1 MFESTYETLTHV
13 EQTQFKDTLNNLLFK
28 CFIVRKVYD
37 RARKMSRLNSDYLFI
52 EKHIDMFNDYLS
64 FAGLDVDI
72 DDTNGVISLRSLEG
86 KNTLRLD
93 GVTTLLIY
101 LLRYYYEEQV
111 VLKPNATEI
120 FMDTNN
126 IKDLLKEKGFLKVNK
141 KFNMTSISSSM
152 KILGQYNIVAR
163 VENTFS
169 DSYYSFYI
177 LPSIRH
183 AISQIKMDYLTE
195 EIDRQASQSEEED
208 ALM

>member
-1 MFESTYETLTHV
+1 
-13 EQTQFKDTLNNLLFK
+13 
-28 CFIVRKVYD
+28 
-37 RARKMSRLNSDYLFI
+37 MSRVNSDYLFI
-52 EKHIDMFNDYLS
+52 EKHLDLFNDYLS
-64 FAGLDVDI
+64 YSDLDI
-72 DDTNGVISLRSLEG
+72 DLDDTDGVITLRSLEG
-86 KNTLRLD
+86 KNNLRVD

-111 VLKPNATEI
+111 VLKPNSTEI

-126 IKDLLKEKGFLKVNK
+126 IKDLLKEKGLIKLNK

-152 KILGQYNIVAR
+152 KILAQYNIVAR

-183 AISQIKMDYLTE
+183 AISQIKMDVLTE
-195 EIDRQASQSEEED
+195 EIDAKGNEEED

>member
-1 MFESTYETLTHV
+1 MFESAYETLNHT
-13 EQTQFKDTLNNLLFK
+13 EQTQFKDALNNLLFK

-37 RARKMSRLNSDYLFI
+37 RTRKMSRVNSDYLFI
-52 EKHIDMFNDYLS
+52 EKHLDLFNDYLS
-64 FAGLDVDI
+64 YSGLDIDL
-72 DDTNGVISLRSLEG
+72 DDTDGVITLRSLEG
-86 KNTLRLD
+86 KNNLRVD

-111 VLKPNATEI
+111 VLKPNSTEI

-126 IKDLLKEKGFLKVNK
+126 IKDLLKEKEVIKLNK
-141 KFNMTSISSSM
+141 RFNMTSISSSM
-152 KILGQYNIVAR
+152 KILAQYNIVAR

-183 AISQIKMDYLTE
+183 AISQIKMDVLTE
-195 EIDRQASQSEEED
+195 EIDAKGNEEED

>member
-1 MFESTYETLTHV
+1 MFESAYETLNHT
-13 EQTQFKDTLNNLLFK
+13 EQTQFKDALNNLLFK

-37 RARKMSRLNSDYLFI
+37 RTRKMSRVNSDYLFI
-52 EKHIDMFNDYLS
+52 EKHLDLFNDYLS
-64 FAGLDVDI
+64 YSGLDIDL
-72 DDTNGVISLRSLEG
+72 DDTDGVITLRSLEG
-86 KNTLRLD
+86 KNNLRVD

-111 VLKPNATEI
+111 VLKPNSTEI

-126 IKDLLKEKGFLKVNK
+126 IKDLLKEKGLIKLNK

-152 KILGQYNIVAR
+152 KILAQYNIVTR

-177 LPSIRH
+177 LPSTRH
-183 AISQIKMDYLTE
+183 AISQIKMDVLTE
-195 EIDRQASQSEEED
+195 ESDAKGNEEED

>member
-1 MFESTYETLTHV
+1 MFESAYETLNHT
-13 EQTQFKDTLNNLLFK
+13 EQTQFKDALNNLLFK

-37 RARKMSRLNSDYLFI
+37 RTRKMSRVNSDYLFI
-52 EKHIDMFNDYLS
+52 EKHLDLFNDYLS
-64 FAGLDVDI
+64 YSGLDIDL
-72 DDTNGVISLRSLEG
+72 DDTDGVITLRSLEG
-86 KNTLRLD
+86 KNNLRVD

-111 VLKPNATEI
+111 VLKPNSTEI
-120 FMDTNN
+120 FMATNN
-126 IKDLLKEKGFLKVNK
+126 IKDLLKEKGLIKLNK

-152 KILGQYNIVAR
+152 KILAQYNIVAR

-183 AISQIKMDYLTE
+183 AISQIKMDVLTE
-195 EIDRQASQSEEED
+195 EIDAKGNEEED

>member
-1 MFESTYETLTHV
+1 MFESAYETLNHT
-13 EQTQFKDTLNNLLFK
+13 EQAQFKDALNNLLFK

-37 RARKMSRLNSDYLFI
+37 RTRKMSRVNSDYLFI
-52 EKHIDMFNDYLS
+52 EKHLDLFNDYLS
-64 FAGLDVDI
+64 YSGLDIDL
-72 DDTNGVISLRSLEG
+72 DDTDGVITLRSLEG
-86 KNTLRLD
+86 KNNLRVD

-111 VLKPNATEI
+111 VLKPNSTEI

-126 IKDLLKEKGFLKVNK
+126 IKDLLKEKGLIKLNK

-152 KILGQYNIVAR
+152 KILAQYNIVAR

-183 AISQIKMDYLTE
+183 AISQIKMDVLTE
-195 EIDRQASQSEEED
+195 EIDAKGNEEED

>member
-1 MFESTYETLTHV
+1 MFESAYETLNHT
-13 EQTQFKDTLNNLLFK
+13 EQTQFKDALNNLLFK

-37 RARKMSRLNSDYLFI
+37 RTRKMSRVNSDYLFI
-52 EKHIDMFNDYLS
+52 EKHLDLFNDYLS
-64 FAGLDVDI
+64 YSGLDIDL
-72 DDTNGVISLRSLEG
+72 DDTDGVITLRSLEG
-86 KNTLRLD
+86 KNNLRVD

-111 VLKPNATEI
+111 VLKPNSTEI

-126 IKDLLKEKGFLKVNK
+126 IKDLLKEKGLIKLNK

-152 KILGQYNIVAR
+152 KILAQYNIVTR

-183 AISQIKMDYLTE
+183 AISQIKMDVLTE
-195 EIDRQASQSEEED
+195 EIDAKGNEEED

>member
-1 MFESTYETLTHV
+1 MFESAYETLNHT
-13 EQTQFKDTLNNLLFK
+13 EQTQFKDALNNLLFK

-37 RARKMSRLNSDYLFI
+37 RTRKMSRVNSDYLFI
-52 EKHIDMFNDYLS
+52 EKHLDLFNDYFS
-64 FAGLDVDI
+64 YSGLALDL
-72 DDTNGVISLRSLEG
+72 DDTDGVITLRSLKG
-86 KNTLRLD
+86 KNNLRVD

-111 VLKPNATEI
+111 VLKPNSTEI

-126 IKDLLKEKGFLKVNK
+126 IKDLLKEKGLIKLNK

-152 KILGQYNIVAR
+152 KILAQYNIVAR

-183 AISQIKMDYLTE
+183 AISQIKMDVLTE
-195 EIDRQASQSEEED
+195 EIDAKGNEEED

>member
-1 MFESTYETLTHV
+1 ME
-13 EQTQFKDTLNNLLFK
+13 
-28 CFIVRKVYD
+28 
-37 RARKMSRLNSDYLFI
+37 
-52 EKHIDMFNDYLS
+52 
-64 FAGLDVDI
+64 
-72 DDTNGVISLRSLEG
+72 
-86 KNTLRLD
+86 
-93 GVTTLLIY
+93 
-101 LLRYYYEEQV
+101 
-111 VLKPNATEI
+111 
-120 FMDTNN
+120 
-126 IKDLLKEKGFLKVNK
+126 DLLKEKGFLKVNK

-152 KILGQYNIVAR
+152 KVLGQYNIVAR

>member
-1 MFESTYETLTHV
+1 MFESAYETLNHT
-13 EQTQFKDTLNNLLFK
+13 EQTQFKDALNNLLFK

-37 RARKMSRLNSDYLFI
+37 RTRKMSRVNSDYLFI
-52 EKHIDMFNDYLS
+52 EKHLDLFNDYLS
-64 FAGLDVDI
+64 YSGLDIDL
-72 DDTNGVISLRSLEG
+72 DDTDGVITLRSLEG
-86 KNTLRLD
+86 KNNLRVD

-111 VLKPNATEI
+111 VLKPNSTEI

-126 IKDLLKEKGFLKVNK
+126 IKDLLKEKGLIKLNK

-152 KILGQYNIVAR
+152 KILAQYNIVAR

-183 AISQIKMDYLTE
+183 AISQIKMDVLSE
-195 EIDRQASQSEEED
+195 EIDAKGNEEED

>member
-1 MFESTYETLTHV
+1 MFESAYETLNHT
-13 EQTQFKDTLNNLLFK
+13 EQTQFKDALNNLLFK

-37 RARKMSRLNSDYLFI
+37 RTRKMSRVNSDYLFI
-52 EKHIDMFNDYLS
+52 EKHLDLFNDYLS
-64 FAGLDVDI
+64 YSGLDIDL
-72 DDTNGVISLRSLEG
+72 DDTDGVITLRSLEG
-86 KNTLRLD
+86 KNNLRVD

-111 VLKPNATEI
+111 VLKPNSTEI

-126 IKDLLKEKGFLKVNK
+126 IKDLLKEKGLIKLNK

-152 KILGQYNIVAR
+152 KTLAQYNIVAR

-183 AISQIKMDYLTE
+183 AISQIKMDVLTE
-195 EIDRQASQSEEED
+195 EIDAKGNEEED

>member
-1 MFESTYETLTHV
+1 MFESAYETLNHT
-13 EQTQFKDTLNNLLFK
+13 EQAQFKDALNNLLFK

-37 RARKMSRLNSDYLFI
+37 RTRKMSRVNSDYLFI
-52 EKHIDMFNDYLS
+52 EKHLDLFNDYLS
-64 FAGLDVDI
+64 YSGLDIDL
-72 DDTNGVISLRSLEG
+72 DDTDGVITLRSLEG
-86 KNTLRLD
+86 KNNLRVD

-111 VLKPNATEI
+111 VLKPNSTEI

-126 IKDLLKEKGFLKVNK
+126 IKDLLKEKGLIKLNK

-152 KILGQYNIVAR
+152 KILAQYNIVAR

-183 AISQIKMDYLTE
+183 AISQIKMDVLTE
-195 EIDRQASQSEEED
+195 EIDAKGNEED

>member
-1 MFESTYETLTHV
+1 MFESAYETLNHT
-13 EQTQFKDTLNNLLFK
+13 EQTQFKDALNNLLFK

-37 RARKMSRLNSDYLFI
+37 RTRKMSRINSDYLFI
-52 EKHIDMFNDYLS
+52 EKHLDLFNDYLS
-64 FAGLDVDI
+64 YSGLDIDL
-72 DDTNGVISLRSLEG
+72 DDTDGVITLRSLEG
-86 KNTLRLD
+86 KNNLRID
-93 GVTTLLIY
+93 GLTTLLIY

-111 VLKPNATEI
+111 VLKPNSTEI

-126 IKDLLKEKGFLKVNK
+126 IKDLLKEKGLIKLNK

-152 KILGQYNIVAR
+152 KILAQYNIVAR

-183 AISQIKMDYLTE
+183 AISQIKMDVLTE
-195 EIDRQASQSEEED
+195 EIDAKGNEEED

>member
-1 MFESTYETLTHV
+1 MFESAYETLNHT
-13 EQTQFKDTLNNLLFK
+13 EQTQFKDALNNLLFK

-37 RARKMSRLNSDYLFI
+37 RTRKMSRINSDYLFI
-52 EKHIDMFNDYLS
+52 EKHLDLFNDYLS
-64 FAGLDVDI
+64 YSGLDIDL
-72 DDTNGVISLRSLEG
+72 DDTDGVITLRSLEG
-86 KNTLRLD
+86 KNNLRVD

-111 VLKPNATEI
+111 VLKPNSTEI

-126 IKDLLKEKGFLKVNK
+126 IKDLLKEKGLIKLNK

-152 KILGQYNIVAR
+152 KILAQYNIVAR

-183 AISQIKMDYLTE
+183 AISQIKMDVLTE
-195 EIDRQASQSEEED
+195 EIDAKGNEEED

>member
-1 MFESTYETLTHV
+1 MFESAYETLNHT
-13 EQTQFKDTLNNLLFK
+13 EQTQFKDALNNLLFK

-37 RARKMSRLNSDYLFI
+37 RTRKMSRVNSDYLFI
-52 EKHIDMFNDYLS
+52 EKHLDLFNDYLS
-64 FAGLDVDI
+64 YSGLDIDL
-72 DDTNGVISLRSLEG
+72 DDTDGVITLRSLEG
-86 KNTLRLD
+86 KNNLRVD

-111 VLKPNATEI
+111 VLKPNSTEI

-126 IKDLLKEKGFLKVNK
+126 IKDLLKEKGLIKLNK

-152 KILGQYNIVAR
+152 KILAQYNIVAR

-183 AISQIKMDYLTE
+183 AISQIKMDVLTE
-195 EIDRQASQSEEED
+195 EIDAKGNEEED

>member
-1 MFESTYETLTHV
+1 MFESAYETLNHT
-13 EQTQFKDTLNNLLFK
+13 EQTQFKDALNNLLFK

-37 RARKMSRLNSDYLFI
+37 RTRKMSRINSDYLFI
-52 EKHIDMFNDYLS
+52 EKHLDLFNDYLS
-64 FAGLDVDI
+64 YSGLDIDL
-72 DDTNGVISLRSLEG
+72 DDTDGVITLRSLEG
-86 KNTLRLD
+86 KNNLRVD

-111 VLKPNATEI
+111 VLKPNSTEI

-126 IKDLLKEKGFLKVNK
+126 IKDLLKEKGLIKLNK

-152 KILGQYNIVAR
+152 KILAQYNIVTR

-183 AISQIKMDYLTE
+183 AISQIKMDVLTE
-195 EIDRQASQSEEED
+195 EIDAKGNEEED

>member
-1 MFESTYETLTHV
+1 MFENAYETLNHT
-13 EQTQFKDTLNNLLFK
+13 EQTQFKDALNNLLFK

-37 RARKMSRLNSDYLFI
+37 RTRKMSRVNSDYLFI
-52 EKHIDMFNDYLS
+52 EKHLDLFNDYLS
-64 FAGLDVDI
+64 YSGLDIDL
-72 DDTNGVISLRSLEG
+72 DDTDGVITLRSLEG
-86 KNTLRLD
+86 KNNLRVD

-111 VLKPNATEI
+111 VLKPNSTEI

-126 IKDLLKEKGFLKVNK
+126 IKDLLKEKGLIKLNK

-152 KILGQYNIVAR
+152 KILAQYNIVAR

-183 AISQIKMDYLTE
+183 AISQIKMDVLTE
-195 EIDRQASQSEEED
+195 EIDAKGNEEED

>member
-1 MFESTYETLTHV
+1 MFESAYETLNHT
-13 EQTQFKDTLNNLLFK
+13 EQTQFKDALNNLLFK

-37 RARKMSRLNSDYLFI
+37 RTRKMSRINSDYLFI
-52 EKHIDMFNDYLS
+52 EKHLDLFNDYLS
-64 FAGLDVDI
+64 YSGLDIDL
-72 DDTNGVISLRSLEG
+72 DDTDGVITLRSLEG
-86 KNTLRLD
+86 KNNLRVD
-93 GVTTLLIY
+93 GVTTLLID

-111 VLKPNATEI
+111 VLKPNSTEI

-126 IKDLLKEKGFLKVNK
+126 IKDLLKEKGLIKLNK

-152 KILGQYNIVAR
+152 KIVAQYNIVAR

-183 AISQIKMDYLTE
+183 AISQIKMDVLTE
-195 EIDRQASQSEEED
+195 EIDAKGNEEED

>member
-1 MFESTYETLTHV
+1 MFESAYETLNHT
-13 EQTQFKDTLNNLLFK
+13 EQTQFKDALNNLLFK

-37 RARKMSRLNSDYLFI
+37 RTRKMSRINPDYLFI
-52 EKHIDMFNDYLS
+52 EKHLDLFNDYLS
-64 FAGLDVDI
+64 YSGLDIDL
-72 DDTNGVISLRSLEG
+72 DDTDGVITLRSLEG
-86 KNTLRLD
+86 KNNLRVD

-111 VLKPNATEI
+111 VLKPNSTEI

-126 IKDLLKEKGFLKVNK
+126 IKDLLKEKGLIKLNK

-152 KILGQYNIVAR
+152 KILAQYNIVAR

-183 AISQIKMDYLTE
+183 AISQIKMDVLTE
-195 EIDRQASQSEEED
+195 EIDAKGNEEED

>member
-1 MFESTYETLTHV
+1 
-13 EQTQFKDTLNNLLFK
+13 
-28 CFIVRKVYD
+28 
-37 RARKMSRLNSDYLFI
+37 MSYS
-52 EKHIDMFNDYLS
+52 
-64 FAGLDVDI
+64 GLDIDL
-72 DDTNGVISLRSLEG
+72 DDTDGVITLRSLEG
-86 KNTLRLD
+86 KNNLRVD

-111 VLKPNATEI
+111 VLKPNSTEI

-126 IKDLLKEKGFLKVNK
+126 IKDLLKEKGLIKLNK

-152 KILGQYNIVAR
+152 KILAQYNIVAR

-183 AISQIKMDYLTE
+183 AISQIKMDVLTE
-195 EIDRQASQSEEED
+195 EIDAKGNEEED

>member
-1 MFESTYETLTHV
+1 MFESAYETLNHT
-13 EQTQFKDTLNNLLFK
+13 EQAQFKDALNNLLFK

-37 RARKMSRLNSDYLFI
+37 RTRKMSRVNSDYLFI
-52 EKHIDMFNDYLS
+52 EKHLDLFNDYLS
-64 FAGLDVDI
+64 YSGLDIDL
-72 DDTNGVISLRSLEG
+72 DDTDGVITLRSLEG
-86 KNTLRLD
+86 KNNLRVD

-111 VLKPNATEI
+111 VLKPNSTEI

-126 IKDLLKEKGFLKVNK
+126 IKDLLKEKGLIKLNK

-152 KILGQYNIVAR
+152 KILAQYNIVTR

-183 AISQIKMDYLTE
+183 AISQIKMDVLTE
-195 EIDRQASQSEEED
+195 EIDAKGNEEED

>member
-1 MFESTYETLTHV
+1 
-13 EQTQFKDTLNNLLFK
+13 
-28 CFIVRKVYD
+28 
-37 RARKMSRLNSDYLFI
+37 MSRVNSDYLFI
-52 EKHIDMFNDYLS
+52 EKHLDLFNDYLS
-64 FAGLDVDI
+64 YSGLDIDL
-72 DDTNGVISLRSLEG
+72 DDTDGVITLRSLEG
-86 KNTLRLD
+86 KNNLRVD

-111 VLKPNATEI
+111 VLKPNSTEI

-126 IKDLLKEKGFLKVNK
+126 IKDLLKEKGLIKLNK

-152 KILGQYNIVAR
+152 KILAQYNIVAR

-183 AISQIKMDYLTE
+183 AISQIKMDVLTE
-195 EIDRQASQSEEED
+195 EIDAKGNEEED

>member
-1 MFESTYETLTHV
+1 MFESAYETLNHT
-13 EQTQFKDTLNNLLFK
+13 EQAQFKDALNNLLFK

-37 RARKMSRLNSDYLFI
+37 RTRKMSRINSDYLFI
-52 EKHIDMFNDYLS
+52 EKHLDLFNDYLS
-64 FAGLDVDI
+64 YSGLDIDL
-72 DDTNGVISLRSLEG
+72 DDTDGVITLRSLEG
-86 KNTLRLD
+86 KNNLRVD

-111 VLKPNATEI
+111 VLKPNSTEI

-126 IKDLLKEKGFLKVNK
+126 IKDLLKEKGLIKLNK

-152 KILGQYNIVAR
+152 KILAQYNIVAR

-183 AISQIKMDYLTE
+183 AISQIKMDVLTE
-195 EIDRQASQSEEED
+195 EIDAKGNEEED

>member
-1 MFESTYETLTHV
+1 MFESAYETLNHT
-13 EQTQFKDTLNNLLFK
+13 EQAQFKDALNNLLFK

-37 RARKMSRLNSDYLFI
+37 RTRKMSRVNSDYLFI
-52 EKHIDMFNDYLS
+52 EKHLDLFNDYLS
-64 FAGLDVDI
+64 YSGLDIDL
-72 DDTNGVISLRSLEG
+72 DDTDGVIALRSLEG
-86 KNTLRLD
+86 KNNLRVD

-111 VLKPNATEI
+111 VLKPNSTEI

-126 IKDLLKEKGFLKVNK
+126 IKDLLKEKGLIKLNK

-152 KILGQYNIVAR
+152 KILAQYNIVAR

-183 AISQIKMDYLTE
+183 AISQIKMDVLTE
-195 EIDRQASQSEEED
+195 EIDAKGNEEED

>member
-1 MFESTYETLTHV
+1 MFESAYETLNHT
-13 EQTQFKDTLNNLLFK
+13 EQAQFKDALNNLLFK

-37 RARKMSRLNSDYLFI
+37 RTRKMSRVNSDYLFI
-52 EKHIDMFNDYLS
+52 EKHLDLFNDYLS
-64 FAGLDVDI
+64 CSGLDIDL
-72 DDTNGVISLRSLEG
+72 DDTDGVITLRSLEG
-86 KNTLRLD
+86 KNNLRVD

-111 VLKPNATEI
+111 VLKPNSTEI

-126 IKDLLKEKGFLKVNK
+126 IKDLLKEKGLIKLNK

-152 KILGQYNIVAR
+152 KILAQYNIVAR

-183 AISQIKMDYLTE
+183 AISQIKMDVLTE
-195 EIDRQASQSEEED
+195 EIDAKGNEEED